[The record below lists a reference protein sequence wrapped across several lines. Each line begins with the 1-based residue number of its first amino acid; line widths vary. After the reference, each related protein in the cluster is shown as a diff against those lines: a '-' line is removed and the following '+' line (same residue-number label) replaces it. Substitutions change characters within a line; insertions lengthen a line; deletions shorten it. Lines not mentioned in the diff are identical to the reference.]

1 MLKMFLRFQRIALDV
16 SYGFR
21 QYSPLFL
28 IEVFLIKK
36 KRVCSPEP
44 GTRSLEP
51 GAWFVHK
58 IRLDNTLFFYKN
70 QIFCAEARCS

>member
-1 MLKMFLRFQRIALDV
+1 MFLRFQKIALDV

-36 KRVCSPEP
+36 RVNLIQMNSELWEIK
-44 GTRSLEP
+44 GGNDQVSNILL
-51 GAWFVHK
+51 FVLGFA
-58 IRLDNTLFFYKN
+58 ITGRVEFF
-70 QIFCAEARCS
+70 

>member
-1 MLKMFLRFQRIALDV
+1 MFLRFQKIALDV

-36 KRVCSPEP
+36 ACSL
-44 GTRSLEP
+44 RASL
-51 GAWFVHK
+51 GQWMALV
-58 IRLDNTLFFYKN
+58 NTKE
-70 QIFCAEARCS
+70 Q

>member
-1 MLKMFLRFQRIALDV
+1 MFLRFQKIALDV

-36 KRVCSPEP
+36 RVSHDN
-44 GTRSLEP
+44 LQ
-51 GAWFVHK
+51 WMFNFVVNVL
-58 IRLDNTLFFYKN
+58 IDVIALLRDNDF
-70 QIFCAEARCS
+70 QIQHPRIMTY